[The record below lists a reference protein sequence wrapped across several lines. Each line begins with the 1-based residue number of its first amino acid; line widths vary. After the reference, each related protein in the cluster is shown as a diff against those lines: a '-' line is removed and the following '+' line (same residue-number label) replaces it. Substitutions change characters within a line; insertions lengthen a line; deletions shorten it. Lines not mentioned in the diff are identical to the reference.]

1 MTGARSKLRSRR
13 QRLAWLLLP
22 ALLLRAVI
30 PVGFMPLAGPAG
42 AYLGFCPGAGPLPPA
57 ASGLATH
64 GSHLGHTHHPGGSPG
79 TSGTHQPC
87 VFSGGATTE
96 FAAIL
101 STVLGAPAL
110 QSPSERVASLVFLP
124 TILRAQ
130 SSRGPPLS
138 V

>member
-1 MTGARSKLRSRR
+1 M
-13 QRLAWLLLP
+13 P

-42 AYLGFCPGAGPLPPA
+42 AHLGFCPGAGPVPPA
-57 ASGLATH
+57 AG
-64 GSHLGHTHHPGGSPG
+64 GHAHHPGGAPG
-79 TSGTHQPC
+79 SSGTHQPC

-101 STVLGAPAL
+101 SAVLATPTL
-110 QSPSERVASLVFLP
+110 QSPSERVTSLVFLP

-130 SSRGPPLS
+130 SSRGPPRGA
-138 V
+138 